1 MLHAHLIG
9 LQQLASL
16 LLFIFLVEQ
25 VLTLEN
31 LGRSSAWLQLLVA
44 QLHGELALRAR
55 LLVVGSLVGAV
66 GNFEVLCGHALAN
79 HSVLH
84 ILGR

>member
-16 LLFIFLVEQ
+16 LLFIFLVKQ

-44 QLHGELALRAR
+44 QLHGELALGAR
-55 LLVVGSLVGAV
+55 LLVVGSLV
-66 GNFEVLCGHALAN
+66 
-79 HSVLH
+79 
-84 ILGR
+84 